1 MICLLQKKRSYDVF
15 NYFQKKKDRRDFDE
29 LVAQKR
35 EGPFYYLR
43 FGFQSPLNIL
53 EVLLPIKTNL
63 YNERR

>member
-1 MICLLQKKRSYDVF
+1 MSLIISK
-15 NYFQKKKDRRDFDE
+15 KKKDRRDFDE

>member
-1 MICLLQKKRSYDVF
+1 MSLIISK
-15 NYFQKKKDRRDFDE
+15 KKKDRRDFDE

-63 YNERR
+63 YNERRWYILND